1 MRRSA
6 WILLGLLP
14 VLTAQGALDIAQT
27 PLYLGTRAEP
37 NIMFTLDNSS
47 SMLSEV
53 MPEELVP
60 SNLNVFFIYPR
71 ADKVYG
77 SYDWS
82 NSTVTFTATND
93 LNAYSRS
100 SQNNKLYY
108 NPSLSYRP
116 WANAD
121 GSLMANASITC
132 APHNPTNTTAGC
144 RDLTKNN
151 SSSSARYY
159 NGFSSNN
166 YSDSNETFW
175 PAVYFAYKGS
185 GDVKKAGSYTRVEI
199 KSGSTYDDRPN
210 RSDCKSAPVCTYAEE
225 IQNFANWYTY
235 YRSRILAARA
245 GIGRAFA
252 TQGNTIRVG
261 FTTINSGSTMLRN
274 VAPFT
279 GTQRAGFF
287 TDLYNGKF
295 NGIHYTPLRTS
306 LQDVGNYFSRTD
318 NNGPWAT
325 SAGSTAAHLT
335 CRQSYNILM
344 TDGYWSEGRSYNPN
358 PAVGDLD
365 KDGTA
370 DTLADVSL
378 NYWKTDLRTD
388 LANKVPTSTADPANW
403 QHLVNF
409 TVGLGVNGTL
419 NPANGIPTTW
429 PNPYGSDAKKV
440 DDLWHAAVNS
450 KGGFFS
456 AADPTTFATA
466 LSNTL
471 AQIASRTSSASSVT
485 ANATRLD
492 SNTHIYQARYNSGD
506 WSGQLIA
513 IPLDD
518 SGALGG
524 QAWDAAAELP
534 EPDDRR
540 IFTLQEGSGIDFTW
554 GALNAANRALFA
566 VGGDSLGESRVDYL
580 RGDRSG
586 EQGRG
591 GSFRDRSTILG
602 DIINSD
608 PVYVGRQ
615 DYGYGAASGLTQT
628 ERERYAA
635 FLSSTLVTGRPP
647 MLYVGA
653 NDGMLHGFRA
663 SDGVETMA
671 YVPVSLLGGLAPLT
685 QTGYAHRYY
694 VDGSPRVGD
703 AYLNG
708 DWKTVLLGNTGA
720 GGKAVFAINV
730 TNPADMV
737 ASNVMWEFNASS
749 NAEMGVALSVPTLGR
764 VKAGNKWVA
773 LVANGYNSQSQIARL
788 FVIDLADG
796 SLIKELSTEVGSN
809 TAPNGLSS
817 PLPVDVDGDKLIDYV
832 YAGDLQGN
840 LWKFDLTAN
849 NSNQW
854 AVALTSGSG
863 RNQVPAP
870 LYQACDG
877 TCSATTRQPI
887 TVRPLALR
895 HPNGGVMV
903 LFGTGSYFTNDD
915 KSLPSTPRVDA
926 VYGIWDAGGQ
936 TSTIAASQLQS
947 QSITN
952 ELAANG
958 TTRKFNVRVVSNSAV
973 DYSARKG
980 WSLKLISPGLSKG
993 VGERQ
998 VAEMMYRHKRLI
1010 FNTLIPSS
1018 DACDFGGRSWLM
1030 EIEPFSGARLSY
1042 SVFDVNGD
1050 NAVNDDDYV
1059 DVPDGNGGSTRVP
1072 ASGKQFDE
1080 LATTPSVVEDG
1091 EVERKYMSGSSG
1103 NVSVTLEEGAG
1114 EQGGRQSWIQLE

>member
-1 MRRSA
+1 MRTSL
-6 WILLGLLP
+6 WMLLGLLP
-14 VLTAQGALDIAQT
+14 VLPVLGALDIAQT

-60 SNLNVFFIYPR
+60 SNLSVFFIYPR
-71 ADKVYG
+71 ADDVYG

-82 NSTVTFTATND
+82 NSTVTFASNSD
-93 LNAYSRS
+93 FNAYNRS
-100 SQNNKLYY
+100 SQNNRLYY
-108 NPSLSYRP
+108 NPSLTYRP

-151 SSSSARYY
+151 KFRADYY
-159 NGFSSNN
+159 TNFSSDYNRN
-166 YSDSNETFW
+166 AEETFW
-175 PAVYFAYKGS
+175 PAIYFSYKGS
-185 GDVKKAGSYTRVEI
+185 GDLKKVGSYTRVEI
-199 KSGSTYDDRPN
+199 KSGTTYDSRPN

-245 GIGRAFA
+245 GVGRAFA
-252 TQGNTIRVG
+252 SQGNALRVG
-261 FTTINSGSTMLRN
+261 FTTINSGSTMLRT
-274 VAPFT
+274 VAPFS
-279 GTQRAGFF
+279 GTQRTGFF
-287 TDLYNGKF
+287 TDLYSGKF
-295 NGIHYTPLRTS
+295 NGINYTPLRTS

-344 TDGYWSEGRSYNPN
+344 TDGYWTEGRSYNPS
-358 PAVGDLD
+358 PAVGDVD

-378 NYWKTDLRTD
+378 NFWKTDLRTD
-388 LANKVPTSTADPANW
+388 LANKVPTSTTDPANW

-419 NPANGIPTTW
+419 NPANGVPSSW
-429 PNPYGSDAKKV
+429 PDPYDSDAKKV

-456 AADPTTFATA
+456 AADPDTFATA

-518 SGALGG
+518 SGALENKT
-524 QAWDAAAELP
+524 WDAAAQIP
-534 EPDDRR
+534 APTDRR
-540 IFTLQEGSGIDFTW
+540 IFTLQGGSGINFTW
-554 GALNAANRALFA
+554 ADLNATNKALFA
-566 VGGDSLGESRVDYL
+566 IGGDTLGEARVGYL
-580 RGDRSG
+580 RGDRSR
-586 EQGRG
+586 ELGRG
-591 GSFRDRSTILG
+591 GTFRDRSSVLG

-615 DYGYGAASGLTQT
+615 DYGYGAASGMTQT
-628 ERERYAA
+628 ERERYVA

-653 NDGMLHGFRA
+653 NDGMLHGFKA

-671 YVPVSLLGGLAPLT
+671 YVPASQLGELAPLA
-685 QTGYAHRYY
+685 QPGYAHRYY
-694 VDGSPRVGD
+694 VDGSPKVGD

-708 DWKTVLLGNTGA
+708 GWKTVLLGSTGA
-720 GGKAVFAINV
+720 GGKAVFAIDV
-730 TNPADMV
+730 TNPANMM
-737 ASNVMWEFNASS
+737 ASNVMWEFNTSS
-749 NAEMGVALSVPTLGR
+749 NAEMGVALSVPTLGK
-764 VKAGNKWVA
+764 VKAGDKWVA
-773 LVANGYNSQSQIARL
+773 LVANGYNSQSQMARL

-796 SLIKELSTEVGSN
+796 SLIKELNTGVGSSS
-809 TAPNGLSS
+809 APNGLSS

-854 AVALTSGSG
+854 GVALKTG
-863 RNQVPAP
+863 NQGIP

-877 TCSATTRQPI
+877 TCSATSRQPI

-903 LFGTGSYFTNDD
+903 LFGTGSYITNDD
-915 KSLPSTPRVDA
+915 KSLPSTPRIDA
-926 VYGIWDAGGQ
+926 VYGIWDANGQ
-936 TSTIAASQLQS
+936 SSTITAGQLQS
-947 QSITN
+947 QAITS

-958 TTRKFNVRVVSNSAV
+958 TTRKFNVRVVSNNAV

-980 WSLKLISPGLSKG
+980 WSLRLISPGFSKG

-998 VAEMMYRHKRLI
+998 VAEMLYRHKRLI

-1050 NAVNDDDYV
+1050 SAINDDDYV
-1059 DVPDGNGGSTRVP
+1059 EVPDGNGGSTKVP
-1072 ASGKQFDE
+1072 GSGKQFDE
-1080 LATTPSVVEDG
+1080 LTTTPSVVEDG

-1114 EQGGRQSWIQLE
+1114 DQGGRQSWIQLE

>member
-1 MRRSA
+1 M
-6 WILLGLLP
+6 LP
-14 VLTAQGALDIAQT
+14 VLGALDIAQT

-60 SNLNVFFIYPR
+60 TNLSVFFIYPR
-71 ADKVYG
+71 ADDVYG

-82 NSTVTFTATND
+82 NSTVTFASNSD
-93 LNAYSRS
+93 FNAYNRS
-100 SQNNKLYY
+100 SQNNRLYY
-108 NPSLSYRP
+108 NPSLTYRP

-151 SSSSARYY
+151 KFRADYY
-159 NGFSSNN
+159 TNFSSDYNRN
-166 YSDSNETFW
+166 AEETFW
-175 PAVYFAYKGS
+175 PAIYFSYKGS
-185 GDVKKAGSYTRVEI
+185 GDLKKVGSYTRVEI
-199 KSGSTYDDRPN
+199 KSGTTYDSRPN
-210 RSDCKSAPVCTYAEE
+210 RSDCKSAPVCAYAEE

-245 GIGRAFA
+245 GVGRAFA
-252 TQGNTIRVG
+252 SQGNTLRVG
-261 FTTINSGSTMLRN
+261 FTTINSGSTMLRI
-274 VAPFT
+274 VAPFS
-279 GTQRAGFF
+279 GTQRTGFF
-287 TDLYNGKF
+287 TDLYSGKF
-295 NGIHYTPLRTS
+295 NGINYTPLRTS

-344 TDGYWSEGRSYNPN
+344 TDGYWTEGRSYNPS
-358 PAVGDLD
+358 PAVGDVD

-378 NYWKTDLRTD
+378 NFWKTDLRTD
-388 LANKVPTSTADPANW
+388 LANKVPTSTTDPANW

-419 NPANGIPTTW
+419 NPANGVPSRW
-429 PNPYGSDAKKV
+429 PDPYDSDAKKV

-456 AADPTTFATA
+456 AADPDTFATA

-518 SGALGG
+518 SGALENKT
-524 QAWDAAAELP
+524 WDAAAQIP
-534 EPDDRR
+534 SPADRR
-540 IFTLQEGSGIDFTW
+540 IFTLQGGSGINFTW
-554 GALNAANRALFA
+554 GDLSATNKALFA
-566 VGGDSLGESRVDYL
+566 LGGDTLGEARVGYL
-580 RGDRSG
+580 RGDRSR

-591 GSFRDRSTILG
+591 GTFRDRSSVLG

-615 DYGYGAASGLTQT
+615 DYGYGAASGMTQT
-628 ERERYAA
+628 ERERYVA

-671 YVPVSLLGGLAPLT
+671 YVPASQLGELTPLAQP
-685 QTGYAHRYY
+685 GYAHRYY
-694 VDGSPRVGD
+694 VDGSPKVGD

-708 DWKTVLLGNTGA
+708 GWKTVLLGSTGA
-720 GGKAVFAINV
+720 GGKAVFAIDV
-730 TNPADMV
+730 TNPANMM
-737 ASNVMWEFNASS
+737 ASNVMWEFNTSS
-749 NAEMGVALSVPTLGR
+749 NAEMGVALSVPTLGK
-764 VKAGNKWVA
+764 VKAGDKWVA
-773 LVANGYNSQSQIARL
+773 LVANGYNSQSQMARL

-796 SLIKELSTEVGSN
+796 SLIKELNTGVGSSS
-809 TAPNGLSS
+809 APNGLSS

-854 AVALTSGSG
+854 GVALKTG
-863 RNQVPAP
+863 NQGIP

-877 TCSATTRQPI
+877 TCSATSRQPI

-903 LFGTGSYFTNDD
+903 LFGTGSYITNDD
-915 KSLPSTPRVDA
+915 KSLPSTPRIDA
-926 VYGIWDAGGQ
+926 VYGIWDANGQ
-936 TSTIAASQLQS
+936 SSTITASQLQS
-947 QSITN
+947 QAITS

-958 TTRKFNVRVVSNSAV
+958 TTRKFNVRVVSNNVV

-980 WSLKLISPGLSKG
+980 WSLRLISPGFSKG

-998 VAEMMYRHKRLI
+998 VAEMLYRHKRLI

-1050 NAVNDDDYV
+1050 SAINDDDYV
-1059 DVPDGNGGSTRVP
+1059 EVPDGNGGSTKVP
-1072 ASGKQFDE
+1072 GSGKQFDE
-1080 LATTPSVVEDG
+1080 LTTTPSVVEDG

-1114 EQGGRQSWIQLE
+1114 DQGGRQSWIQLE

>member
-71 ADKVYG
+71 ADEVYG

-82 NSTVTFTATND
+82 NSTVTFVATND

-121 GSLMANASITC
+121 GSLMANANISC
-132 APHNPTNTTAGC
+132 APHNPTNMTAGC

-295 NGIHYTPLRTS
+295 NSIHYTPLRTS

-419 NPANGIPTTW
+419 NPANGMPASW
-429 PNPYGSDAKKV
+429 PNPYGSDARKV

-485 ANATRLD
+485 ALVTTARGACCSQSRTMMRSITSWRSTR
-492 SNTHIYQARYNSGD
+492 S
-506 WSGQLIA
+506 
-513 IPLDD
+513 
-518 SGALGG
+518 
-524 QAWDAAAELP
+524 AAERSRP
-534 EPDDRR
+534 RDCSVP
-540 IFTLQEGSGIDFTW
+540 
-554 GALNAANRALFA
+554 RAC
-566 VGGDSLGESRVDYL
+566 SIR
-580 RGDRSG
+580 DRSG
-586 EQGRG
+586 
-591 GSFRDRSTILG
+591 
-602 DIINSD
+602 
-608 PVYVGRQ
+608 
-615 DYGYGAASGLTQT
+615 
-628 ERERYAA
+628 
-635 FLSSTLVTGRPP
+635 
-647 MLYVGA
+647 
-653 NDGMLHGFRA
+653 
-663 SDGVETMA
+663 
-671 YVPVSLLGGLAPLT
+671 AP
-685 QTGYAHRYY
+685 
-694 VDGSPRVGD
+694 
-703 AYLNG
+703 
-708 DWKTVLLGNTGA
+708 
-720 GGKAVFAINV
+720 GGK
-730 TNPADMV
+730 T
-737 ASNVMWEFNASS
+737 
-749 NAEMGVALSVPTLGR
+749 
-764 VKAGNKWVA
+764 
-773 LVANGYNSQSQIARL
+773 
-788 FVIDLADG
+788 
-796 SLIKELSTEVGSN
+796 
-809 TAPNGLSS
+809 
-817 PLPVDVDGDKLIDYV
+817 
-832 YAGDLQGN
+832 
-840 LWKFDLTAN
+840 
-849 NSNQW
+849 SNQ
-854 AVALTSGSG
+854 
-863 RNQVPAP
+863 
-870 LYQACDG
+870 
-877 TCSATTRQPI
+877 
-887 TVRPLALR
+887 
-895 HPNGGVMV
+895 
-903 LFGTGSYFTNDD
+903 
-915 KSLPSTPRVDA
+915 
-926 VYGIWDAGGQ
+926 
-936 TSTIAASQLQS
+936 
-947 QSITN
+947 
-952 ELAANG
+952 
-958 TTRKFNVRVVSNSAV
+958 
-973 DYSARKG
+973 
-980 WSLKLISPGLSKG
+980 
-993 VGERQ
+993 
-998 VAEMMYRHKRLI
+998 
-1010 FNTLIPSS
+1010 
-1018 DACDFGGRSWLM
+1018 
-1030 EIEPFSGARLSY
+1030 FS
-1042 SVFDVNGD
+1042 
-1050 NAVNDDDYV
+1050 
-1059 DVPDGNGGSTRVP
+1059 
-1072 ASGKQFDE
+1072 
-1080 LATTPSVVEDG
+1080 
-1091 EVERKYMSGSSG
+1091 
-1103 NVSVTLEEGAG
+1103 
-1114 EQGGRQSWIQLE
+1114 

>member
-1 MRRSA
+1 MRRSP
-6 WILLGLLP
+6 WMLLGLLP

-71 ADKVYG
+71 ADEVYG

-82 NSTVTFTATND
+82 NSTVTFATTND

-108 NPSLSYRP
+108 NPLLTYRP

-121 GSLMANASITC
+121 GSLMANASTTC

-151 SSSSARYY
+151 KLRADYYTNFSADY
-159 NGFSSNN
+159 NRNAE
-166 YSDSNETFW
+166 ETFW

-185 GDVKKAGSYTRVEI
+185 GDLKKAGSYTRVEI
-199 KSGSTYDDRPN
+199 KSGTTYDSRPN

-245 GIGRAFA
+245 GVGRAFA
-252 TQGNTIRVG
+252 SQGVSIRVG
-261 FTTINSGSTMLRN
+261 FTTINSGSTMLRT
-274 VAPFT
+274 VAPFS
-279 GTQRAGFF
+279 GTQRTGFF

-295 NGIHYTPLRTS
+295 NGINYTPLRTS

-325 SAGSTAAHLT
+325 SAGSTSAHLT

-344 TDGYWSEGRSYNPN
+344 TDGYWTEGRTYNPS
-358 PAVGDLD
+358 PAVGDVD

-370 DTLADVSL
+370 DTLADVAL

-419 NPANGIPTTW
+419 NPANGVPGSW

-456 AADPTTFATA
+456 AADPNTFATA

-518 SGALGG
+518 SGALESR
-524 QAWDAAAELP
+524 AWDAAAEIP
-534 EPDDRR
+534 APADRR
-540 IFTLQEGSGIDFTW
+540 IFTLQGGSGINFTW
-554 GALNAANRALFA
+554 SALNGTNRALFA
-566 VGGDSLGESRVDYL
+566 VGGDTLGEDRVAYL
-580 RGDRSG
+580 RGDRSR
-586 EQGRG
+586 EQGNG
-591 GSFRDRSTILG
+591 GTFRDRSSVLG

-628 ERERYAA
+628 ERDRYTA

-671 YVPVSLLGGLAPLT
+671 YVPSSQLGELAPLT
-685 QTGYAHRYY
+685 QPGYAHRYY

-708 DWKTVLLGNTGA
+708 GWKTVLLGSTGA
-720 GGKAVFAINV
+720 GGKAVFALNV
-730 TNPADMV
+730 TNPADMA

-749 NAEMGVALSVPTLGR
+749 NAEMGVSLSVPTLGR
-764 VKAGNKWVA
+764 VRAGDKWVA
-773 LVANGYNSQSQIARL
+773 LVANGYNSQSQVARL

-796 SLIKELSTEVGSN
+796 SLIKELSTGVGSSA
-809 TAPNGLSS
+809 APNGLSS

-840 LWKFDLTAN
+840 LWKFDLTAS
-849 NSNQW
+849 NSSSW
-854 AVALTSGSG
+854 DVALKSGNGSKAT
-863 RNQVPAP
+863 PIP

-887 TVRPLALR
+887 TIRPLALR

-926 VYGIWDAGGQ
+926 VYGIWDANGQ
-936 TSTIAASQLQS
+936 TSTITANQLQS

-980 WSLKLISPGLSKG
+980 WSLRLLSPGLTKG

-998 VAEMMYRHKRLI
+998 VAEMLYRHKRLI

-1059 DVPDGNGGSTRVP
+1059 DVPDGNGGSTKVP

-1080 LATTPSVVEDG
+1080 LTTTPSVVEDG
-1091 EVERKYMSGSSG
+1091 EIERKYMSGSSG

-1114 EQGGRQSWIQLE
+1114 DQGGRQSWIQLD

>member
-1 MRRSA
+1 MRTSS
-6 WILLGLLP
+6 WMLLGLLP
-14 VLTAQGALDIAQT
+14 LTAQGALDIAQT

-60 SNLNVFFIYPR
+60 SSLSIFFIYPR
-71 ADKVYG
+71 ADEVYG
-77 SYDWS
+77 TYDWS

-108 NPSLSYRP
+108 NPLLTYRP

-121 GSLMANASITC
+121 GTLMANASTSC

-151 SSSSARYY
+151 KQRADYY
-159 NGFSSNN
+159 TNFSSGYNRN
-166 YSDSNETFW
+166 AEETFW
-175 PAVYFAYKGS
+175 PAVYFSYKGS
-185 GDVKKAGSYTRVEI
+185 GDLKKAGSYTRVEI
-199 KSGSTYDDRPN
+199 KSGSTYDSRPN
-210 RSDCKSAPVCTYAEE
+210 RSDCKTAPVCTYAEE

-245 GIGRAFA
+245 GVGRAFA
-252 TQGNTIRVG
+252 SQGNTLRVG
-261 FTTINSGSTMLRN
+261 FTTINSGSTMLRS
-274 VAPFT
+274 VAPFS
-279 GTQRAGFF
+279 GTQRTGFF

-295 NGIHYTPLRTS
+295 NGINYTPLRTS

-344 TDGYWSEGRSYNPN
+344 TDGYWSEGRSYNPS
-358 PAVGDLD
+358 PAVGDVD

-370 DTLADVSL
+370 DTLADVAL

-419 NPANGIPTTW
+419 NPANGVPSTW
-429 PNPYGSDAKKV
+429 PDPYDSDAKKV

-456 AADPTTFATA
+456 AADPDTFATA

-485 ANATRLD
+485 ANASRLD

-518 SGALGG
+518 SGALES
-524 QAWDAAAELP
+524 QTWDAAAVMP
-534 EPDDRR
+534 APAARR
-540 IFTLQEGSGIDFTW
+540 IFTLQGGAGINFTW
-554 GALNAANRALFA
+554 SDFNATNKALFA
-566 VGGDSLGESRVDYL
+566 ISGDTLGEARVNYL
-580 RGDRSG
+580 RGDRSR

-591 GSFRDRSTILG
+591 GTFRDRSSVLG

-615 DYGYGAASGLTQT
+615 DYGYGSAGGLTQT

-671 YVPVSLLGGLAPLT
+671 YVPASLLGDLAPLT
-685 QTGYAHRYY
+685 QLGYAHRYY

-708 DWKTVLLGNTGA
+708 GWKTVLLGSTGA
-720 GGKAVFAINV
+720 GGKTVFALNV
-730 TNPADMV
+730 TNPADMA
-737 ASNVMWEFNASS
+737 ASNVMWEFNSSS

-764 VKAGNKWVA
+764 VKAGDKWVA
-773 LVANGYNSQSQIARL
+773 LVANGYNSQSQVARL

-796 SLIKELSTEVGSN
+796 SLIKELSTGVGSSS
-809 TAPNGLSS
+809 APNGLSS

-840 LWKFDLTAN
+840 LWKFDLTAT

-854 AVALTSGSG
+854 KSALTTGNG
-863 RNQVPAP
+863 NNLTAAP

-887 TVRPLALR
+887 TIRPLALR
-895 HPNGGVMV
+895 HPNGGVMI

-926 VYGIWDAGGQ
+926 VYGIWDANGQ
-936 TSTIAASQLQS
+936 TTTITANQLQS
-947 QSITN
+947 QSITS

-958 TTRKFNVRVVSNSAV
+958 TTRKFNVRVVSNSTV

-980 WSLKLISPGLSKG
+980 WSLRLISPGIAKG

-998 VAEMMYRHKRLI
+998 VAEMLYRHKRLI

-1030 EIEPFSGARLSY
+1030 EIDPFSGARLSY

-1050 NAVNDDDYV
+1050 NAINDDDYV
-1059 DVPDGNGGSTRVP
+1059 DVPDGNGGTTKVP

-1080 LATTPSVVEDG
+1080 LTTTPSVVEDG

-1114 EQGGRQSWIQLE
+1114 DQGGRQSWIQLD

>member
-1 MRRSA
+1 MRTSL
-6 WILLGLLP
+6 WMLLGLLP
-14 VLTAQGALDIAQT
+14 VLPVLGALDIAQT

-60 SNLNVFFIYPR
+60 SNLSVFFIYPR
-71 ADKVYG
+71 ADDVYG

-82 NSTVTFTATND
+82 NSTVTFADSND
-93 LNAYSRS
+93 FNAYNRS
-100 SQNNKLYY
+100 SQNNRLYY
-108 NPSLSYRP
+108 NPSLTYRP

-159 NGFSSNN
+159 KGFSSNN

-175 PAVYFAYKGS
+175 PAVYFSYKGS
-185 GDVKKAGSYTRVEI
+185 GDLKKAGSYTRVEI
-199 KSGSTYDDRPN
+199 KSGTTYDSRPN

-245 GIGRAFA
+245 GVGRAFA
-252 TQGNTIRVG
+252 SQGNTLRVG
-261 FTTINSGSTMLRN
+261 FTTINSGSTMLRP
-274 VAPFT
+274 VAPFS
-279 GTQRAGFF
+279 GTQRTGFF
-287 TDLYNGKF
+287 TDLYSGKF
-295 NGIHYTPLRTS
+295 NGINYTPLRTS

-344 TDGYWSEGRSYNPN
+344 TDGYWTEGRSYNPS
-358 PAVGDLD
+358 PAVGDVD

-378 NYWKTDLRTD
+378 NFWKTDLRTD
-388 LANKVPTSTADPANW
+388 LANKVPTSTTDPANW

-419 NPANGIPTTW
+419 NPANGVPSSW
-429 PNPYGSDAKKV
+429 PDPYDSDAKKV

-456 AADPTTFATA
+456 AADPDTFATA

-518 SGALGG
+518 SGALENRT
-524 QAWDAAAELP
+524 WDAAAQIP
-534 EPDDRR
+534 SPADRR
-540 IFTLQEGSGIDFTW
+540 IFTLQGGSGINFTW
-554 GALNAANRALFA
+554 ADLNATNKALFA
-566 VGGDSLGESRVDYL
+566 LGGDTLGEARVGYL
-580 RGDRSG
+580 RGDRSR

-591 GSFRDRSTILG
+591 GTFRDRSSVLG

-615 DYGYGAASGLTQT
+615 DYGYGVASGMTQT
-628 ERERYAA
+628 ERERYVA

-671 YVPVSLLGGLAPLT
+671 YVPASQLGELTPLT
-685 QTGYAHRYY
+685 QLGYAHRYY
-694 VDGSPRVGD
+694 VDGSSKVGD

-708 DWKTVLLGNTGA
+708 GWKTVLLGSTGA
-720 GGKAVFAINV
+720 GGKAVFAIDV
-730 TNPADMV
+730 TNPANMM
-737 ASNVMWEFNASS
+737 ASNVMWEFNTSS
-749 NAEMGVALSVPTLGR
+749 NAEMGVALSVPTLGKI
-764 VKAGNKWVA
+764 KAGDKWVA
-773 LVANGYNSQSQIARL
+773 LVANGYNSQSQMARL

-796 SLIKELSTEVGSN
+796 SLIKELNTGVGSSS
-809 TAPNGLSS
+809 APNGLSS

-854 AVALTSGSG
+854 GVALKTG
-863 RNQVPAP
+863 NQGIP

-877 TCSATTRQPI
+877 TCSATSRQPI

-903 LFGTGSYFTNDD
+903 LFGTGSYITNDD
-915 KSLPSTPRVDA
+915 KSLPSTPRIDA
-926 VYGIWDAGGQ
+926 VYGIWDVNGQ
-936 TSTIAASQLQS
+936 SSTITASQLQS
-947 QSITN
+947 QAITS

-958 TTRKFNVRVVSNSAV
+958 TTRKFNVRVVSNNAV

-980 WSLKLISPGLSKG
+980 WSLRLISPGLGKG
-993 VGERQ
+993 LGERQ
-998 VAEMMYRHKRLI
+998 VAEMLYRHKRLI

-1050 NAVNDDDYV
+1050 SAINDDDYV
-1059 DVPDGNGGSTRVP
+1059 EVPDGNGGSTKVP
-1072 ASGKQFDE
+1072 GSGKQFDE
-1080 LATTPSVVEDG
+1080 LTTTPSVVEDG

-1114 EQGGRQSWIQLE
+1114 DQGGRQSWIQLE

>member
-1 MRRSA
+1 MRTSS
-6 WILLGLLP
+6 WMLLGLLP
-14 VLTAQGALDIAQT
+14 LTAQGALDIAQT

-60 SNLNVFFIYPR
+60 SSLSIFFIYPR
-71 ADKVYG
+71 ADEVYG
-77 SYDWS
+77 TYDWS
-82 NSTVTFTATND
+82 NSTVTFATTND

-108 NPSLSYRP
+108 NPLLTYRP

-121 GSLMANASITC
+121 GTLMANASTSC

-151 SSSSARYY
+151 KQRADYY
-159 NGFSSNN
+159 TNFSSGYNRN
-166 YSDSNETFW
+166 AEETFW
-175 PAVYFAYKGS
+175 PAVYFSYKGS
-185 GDVKKAGSYTRVEI
+185 GDLKKAGSYTRVEI
-199 KSGSTYDDRPN
+199 KSGSTYDSRPN
-210 RSDCKSAPVCTYAEE
+210 RSDCKTAPVCTYAEE

-245 GIGRAFA
+245 GVGRAFA
-252 TQGNTIRVG
+252 SQGNTLRVG
-261 FTTINSGSTMLRN
+261 FTTINSGSTMLRS
-274 VAPFT
+274 VAPFS
-279 GTQRAGFF
+279 GTQRTGFF

-295 NGIHYTPLRTS
+295 NGINYTPLRTS

-358 PAVGDLD
+358 PAVGDVD

-370 DTLADVSL
+370 DTLADVAL

-419 NPANGIPTTW
+419 NPVNGVPSTW
-429 PNPYGSDAKKV
+429 PDPYDSDAKKV

-456 AADPTTFATA
+456 AADPDTFATA

-485 ANATRLD
+485 ANASRLD

-518 SGALGG
+518 SGALES
-524 QAWDAAAELP
+524 QTWDAAAVMP
-534 EPDDRR
+534 APAARR
-540 IFTLQEGSGIDFTW
+540 IFTLQGGAGINFTW
-554 GALNAANRALFA
+554 SDLNATNKALFA
-566 VGGDSLGESRVDYL
+566 ISGDTLGEARVNYL
-580 RGDRSG
+580 RGDRSR

-591 GSFRDRSTILG
+591 GTFRDRSSVLG

-615 DYGYGAASGLTQT
+615 DYGYGSAGGLTQT

-671 YVPVSLLGGLAPLT
+671 YVPASLLGDLAPLT
-685 QTGYAHRYY
+685 QLGYAHRYY

-708 DWKTVLLGNTGA
+708 GWKTVLLGSTGA
-720 GGKAVFAINV
+720 GGKAVFALNV
-730 TNPADMV
+730 TNPADMA
-737 ASNVMWEFNASS
+737 ASNVMWEFNSSS

-764 VKAGNKWVA
+764 VKAGDKWVA
-773 LVANGYNSQSQIARL
+773 LVANGYNSQSQVARL

-796 SLIKELSTEVGSN
+796 SLIKELSTGVGSSS
-809 TAPNGLSS
+809 APNGLSS

-840 LWKFDLTAN
+840 LWKFDLTAT

-854 AVALTSGSG
+854 KSALTTGNG
-863 RNQVPAP
+863 NNLTAAP

-887 TVRPLALR
+887 TIRPLALR
-895 HPNGGVMV
+895 HPNGGVMI

-926 VYGIWDAGGQ
+926 VYGIWDANGQ
-936 TSTIAASQLQS
+936 TTTITANQLQS
-947 QSITN
+947 QSITS

-958 TTRKFNVRVVSNSAV
+958 TTRKFNVRVVSNSTV

-980 WSLKLISPGLSKG
+980 WSLRLISPGLAKG

-998 VAEMMYRHKRLI
+998 VAEMLYRHKRLI

-1030 EIEPFSGARLSY
+1030 ETDPFSGARLSY

-1050 NAVNDDDYV
+1050 NAINDDDYV
-1059 DVPDGNGGSTRVP
+1059 DVPDGNGGTTKVP

-1080 LATTPSVVEDG
+1080 LTTTPSVVEDG

-1114 EQGGRQSWIQLE
+1114 DQGGRQSWIQLD

>member
-1 MRRSA
+1 MRTSL
-6 WILLGLLP
+6 WMLLGLLP
-14 VLTAQGALDIAQT
+14 VLPVLGALDIAQT

-60 SNLNVFFIYPR
+60 SNLSVFFIYPR
-71 ADKVYG
+71 ADDVYG

-82 NSTVTFTATND
+82 NSTVTFASNSD
-93 LNAYSRS
+93 FNAYNRS
-100 SQNNKLYY
+100 SQNNRLYY
-108 NPSLSYRP
+108 NPSLTYRP

-151 SSSSARYY
+151 KFRADYY
-159 NGFSSNN
+159 TNFSSDYNRN
-166 YSDSNETFW
+166 AEETFW
-175 PAVYFAYKGS
+175 PAIYFSYKGS
-185 GDVKKAGSYTRVEI
+185 GDLKKVGSYTRVEI
-199 KSGSTYDDRPN
+199 KSGTTYDSRPN

-245 GIGRAFA
+245 GVGRAFA
-252 TQGNTIRVG
+252 SQGNTLRVG
-261 FTTINSGSTMLRN
+261 FTTINSGSTMLRT
-274 VAPFT
+274 VAPFS
-279 GTQRAGFF
+279 GTQRTGFF
-287 TDLYNGKF
+287 TDLYSGKF
-295 NGIHYTPLRTS
+295 NGINYTPLRTS

-344 TDGYWSEGRSYNPN
+344 TDGYWTEGRSYNPS
-358 PAVGDLD
+358 PAVGDVD

-378 NYWKTDLRTD
+378 NFWKTDLRTD
-388 LANKVPTSTADPANW
+388 LANKVPTSTTDPANW

-419 NPANGIPTTW
+419 NPANGVPSSW
-429 PNPYGSDAKKV
+429 PDPYDSDAKKV

-456 AADPTTFATA
+456 AADPDTFATA

-518 SGALGG
+518 SGALENKT
-524 QAWDAAAELP
+524 WDAAAQIP
-534 EPDDRR
+534 APTDRR
-540 IFTLQEGSGIDFTW
+540 IFTLQGGSGINFTW
-554 GALNAANRALFA
+554 ADLNATNKALFA
-566 VGGDSLGESRVDYL
+566 IGGDTLGEARVGYL
-580 RGDRSG
+580 RGDRSR
-586 EQGRG
+586 ELGRG
-591 GSFRDRSTILG
+591 GTFRDRSSVLG

-615 DYGYGAASGLTQT
+615 DYGYGAASGMTQT
-628 ERERYAA
+628 ERERYVA

-653 NDGMLHGFRA
+653 NDGMLHGFKA

-671 YVPVSLLGGLAPLT
+671 YVPASQLGELAPLA
-685 QTGYAHRYY
+685 QPGYAHRYY
-694 VDGSPRVGD
+694 VDGSPKVGD

-708 DWKTVLLGNTGA
+708 GWKTVLLGSTGA
-720 GGKAVFAINV
+720 GGKAVFAIDV
-730 TNPADMV
+730 TNPANMM
-737 ASNVMWEFNASS
+737 ASNVMWEFNTSS
-749 NAEMGVALSVPTLGR
+749 NAEMGVALSVPTLGK
-764 VKAGNKWVA
+764 VKAGDKWVA
-773 LVANGYNSQSQIARL
+773 LVANGYNSQSQMARL

-796 SLIKELSTEVGSN
+796 SLIKELNTGVGSSS
-809 TAPNGLSS
+809 APNGLSS

-854 AVALTSGSG
+854 GVALKTG
-863 RNQVPAP
+863 NQGIP

-877 TCSATTRQPI
+877 TCSATSRQPI

-903 LFGTGSYFTNDD
+903 LFGTGSYITNDD
-915 KSLPSTPRVDA
+915 KSQPSTPRIDA
-926 VYGIWDAGGQ
+926 VYGIWDANGQ
-936 TSTIAASQLQS
+936 SSTITAGQLQS
-947 QSITN
+947 QAITS

-958 TTRKFNVRVVSNSAV
+958 TTRKFNVRVVSNNAV

-980 WSLKLISPGLSKG
+980 WSLRLISPGFSKG

-998 VAEMMYRHKRLI
+998 VAEMLYRHKRLI

-1050 NAVNDDDYV
+1050 SAINDDDYV
-1059 DVPDGNGGSTRVP
+1059 EVPDGNGGSTKVP
-1072 ASGKQFDE
+1072 GSGKQFDE
-1080 LATTPSVVEDG
+1080 LTTTPSVVEDG

-1114 EQGGRQSWIQLE
+1114 DQGGRQSWIQLE